1 MNWLSLEL
9 WLKGLLAA
17 AITGA
22 ANCISV
28 IIVDPDHFSPSAVG
42 GFKKL
47 GAIALGGG
55 IVGAVM
61 YLKQSPV
68 PNNKGA

>member
-1 MNWLSLEL
+1 MNKIEV

-17 AITGA
+17 AISGA
-22 ANCISV
+22 ANSIAV
-28 IIVDPDHFSPSAVG
+28 IVVDPDHFSPAAVG

-47 GAIALGGG
+47 GLVAVTGAA
-55 IVGAVM
+55 VGAVM

-68 PNNKGA
+68 PNVAGG

>member
-1 MNWLSLEL
+1 MLNLEL

-17 AITGA
+17 VISGA
-22 ANCISV
+22 ANTVAV
-28 IIVDPDHFSPSAVG
+28 IIVDPDHFSPTAVG

-47 GAIALGGG
+47 GAVALGGA